1 MGFKFAFF
9 GDLLSSLEANRTA
22 KAASISRK
30 DEPDFQTIAK
40 WFTRHD
46 RHINHPDTDRL
57 ALLSCMFPER
67 RTDRV
72 YWLQATSLTRV
83 IGRCL
88 GLGSSRISELDQW
101 RKPGGPDLGQCVENV
116 MRQAE
121 NDVQHDRE
129 VLVEEVDEALNL
141 IASKCRFSGPQVRR
155 QYTAVD
161 IDTILSSLY
170 RRLSSRDAK
179 WLTRMIL
186 KSYAP
191 VTLPEKYILE
201 RFHFLLPQLLQF
213 QNSFKGALE
222 MLNSEPMNH
231 FPPRPDRK
239 LAASL
244 CATALYHILPR
255 TGIKVG
261 RPDYFKAR
269 SIKHCLQVT
278 GRRRMSIER
287 KYDGEYCQIHID
299 FTNKQAPIQIF
310 SKSGKDSTSDRS
322 GIISTVEES
331 LHIGSPQCK
340 ITRRCILEG
349 ELLVWSDKR
358 GDIADFHKLR
368 KFLSRSGTF
377 IGIDSDSPPQ
387 PYEHLMIVFFD
398 ILLLDDNVCLR
409 RPHRERRLLLKSM
422 IHTIHGRSAIAEQE
436 ILDFDQPDSHRRLQT
451 SFSNAITRR
460 WEGLVLKACDEPYFS
475 MSPAGVD
482 TYSCRWIKLKK
493 DYIPGLGDTVDLVLI
508 GGYYNAAD
516 AAALPISKR
525 LNWTNFLVACL
536 LNKDDVLQ
544 SRDIPRFR
552 VVDMAGR
559 HCMHRSLMQSL
570 NQSGEFLARDPE
582 DFHEFE
588 IEYGHDGLLKATKI
602 FKKPFVVELMG
613 SGFEKPSGARYYTLR
628 FPRILKIHTDR
639 SFEDAASFRELQIL
653 AEETRS
659 VPTADL
665 FEEREHWCKR
675 LKVGSGLNEY
685 IVQRS
690 NSPSSRSS
698 SVEPDSH
705 SEPQTPAQTGS
716 DEVHCLDAWPGS
728 PVHQPSSQR
737 STGKRQS
744 SNSESL
750 PALYIDETLLPIDL
764 EHPLL
769 EANVLTEN
777 NNLSQRQKSSQ
788 KENGLQHLENSAKIV
803 TNEPEETTKPMDA
816 HSPAATSL
824 ISIHQEEVS
833 AHEHKMLELKS
844 LKSPLTTVPI
854 YMSRAP
860 SEAKSSERPG
870 DSPLCEFLKFIG
882 SDKTMAS
889 LSESNPF
896 ATSMGMT
903 FGIVLVN
910 TAEASLGRE
919 IHRTAK
925 AVSLAIQKG
934 SSCPSKGTIFFLD
947 SLFLEQKICPED
959 FKFCLRTTWAE
970 LGKPFYY
977 ACLRWN
983 VSDQTQLTHLNI
995 RLASDDH
1002 YDSTVEQGKEAP
1014 APSVSFD
1021 QDEILAL
1028 GEYISINPPLLFS
1041 G

>member
-1 MGFKFAFF
+1 MGFKFAFL

-22 KAASISRK
+22 KAALTIRK

-46 RHINHPDTDRL
+46 RHINHPETNRL

-67 RTDRV
+67 RPDRV

-101 RKPGGPDLGQCVENV
+101 RKPGRPDLGQCVENV

-141 IASKCRFSGPQVRR
+141 IASRCRFSGPQVRR
-155 QYTAVD
+155 QHTAVD
-161 IDTILSSLY
+161 IDTVLSSLY
-170 RRLSSRDAK
+170 RRLNSRDAK

-186 KSYAP
+186 KSYGP
-191 VTLPEKYILE
+191 VTLPEKYTLE

-213 QNSFKGALE
+213 QNTFEGALE
-222 MLNSEPMNH
+222 MLDSEPMNH
-231 FPPRPDRK
+231 FPPRPDRR

-244 CATALYHILPR
+244 CATALNHIRPQ

-269 SIKHCLQVT
+269 SIKHCIQIT
-278 GRRRMSIER
+278 GRRRMSVER

-299 FTNKQAPIQIF
+299 FTNKQTPIQIF

-322 GIISTVEES
+322 GIMSIVEES

-340 ITRRCILEG
+340 FTQRCILEG
-349 ELLVWSDKR
+349 ELVVWSDKR

-377 IGIDSDSPPQ
+377 IGVENDSPPQ

-398 ILLLDDNVCLR
+398 ILLLDDNVCLST
-409 RPHRERRLLLKSM
+409 PHRERRLLLKTM
-422 IHTIHGRSAIAEQE
+422 VHTIHGRSAIAEQE
-436 ILDFDQPDSHRRLQT
+436 ILDFDKPDSYRWLEK

-460 WEGLVLKACDEPYFS
+460 WEGLILKACDEPYFS
-475 MSPAGVD
+475 MRPAGVD
-482 TYSCRWIKLKK
+482 NSSGQWIKLKK

-508 GGYYNAAD
+508 GGHYNAAD
-516 AAALPISKR
+516 AASFPIPKK

-536 LNKDDVLQ
+536 LNKEDVVQ

-552 VVDMAGR
+552 VIDVVGR

-570 NQSGEFLARDPE
+570 NQFGEFSARDPK
-582 DFHEFE
+582 DFYEFE
-588 IEYGHDGLLKATKI
+588 IEYGHDSLPKATKI
-602 FKKPFVVELMG
+602 FNKPFVVELMG

-628 FPRILKIHTDR
+628 FPRIIKIHTDR
-639 SFEDAASFRELQIL
+639 SFEDAASFRELQVL

-659 VPTADL
+659 VPTADSS
-665 FEEREHWCKR
+665 EEREHWCKR
-675 LKVGSGLNEY
+675 LKVGNGLNDY

-690 NSPSSRSS
+690 KSPSSRSS
-698 SVEPDSH
+698 SMEPDSH

-716 DEVHCLDAWPGS
+716 DEVHGLDS
-728 PVHQPSSQR
+728 LPSSPAHQYSQT
-737 STGKRQS
+737 STSKQMS
-744 SNSESL
+744 SAFGSN

-764 EHPLL
+764 EYSLPG
-769 EANVLTEN
+769 ANILTEN

-788 KENGLQHLENSAKIV
+788 KENALQHLDNPAKIV
-803 TNEPEETTKPMDA
+803 TNDPEETTKAMGPSSA
-816 HSPAATSL
+816 PTSL
-824 ISIHQEEVS
+824 ISMHQEVPAQHTTTEP
-833 AHEHKMLELKS
+833 KS
-844 LKSPLTTVPI
+844 LKSPLTTIPI
-854 YMSRAP
+854 YMSRAAP
-860 SEAKSSERPG
+860 EAKTLESPE
-870 DSPLCEFLKFIG
+870 DSALCEFLTFIG
-882 SDKTMAS
+882 SAKTMSS
-889 LSESNPF
+889 LSESNPS
-896 ATSMGMT
+896 AASRGMA

-910 TAEASLGRE
+910 KAETSLGRE

-925 AVSLAIQKG
+925 AIQNA
-934 SSCPSKGTIFFLD
+934 SSCPPAGTVFFLD
-947 SLFLEQKICPED
+947 SLFLHQNICSED
-959 FKFCLRTTWAE
+959 SKFCLRMTWAE
-970 LGKPFYY
+970 LGRQFYY
-977 ACLRWN
+977 ACLRWDASSDHTGYAWEEDKD
-983 VSDQTQLTHLNI
+983 VSI
-995 RLASDDH
+995 
-1002 YDSTVEQGKEAP
+1002 
-1014 APSVSFD
+1014 PSVSFN
-1021 QDEILAL
+1021 QDEILVL
-1028 GEYISINPPLLFS
+1028 GEYVSIDPPLLF
-1041 G
+1041 GG